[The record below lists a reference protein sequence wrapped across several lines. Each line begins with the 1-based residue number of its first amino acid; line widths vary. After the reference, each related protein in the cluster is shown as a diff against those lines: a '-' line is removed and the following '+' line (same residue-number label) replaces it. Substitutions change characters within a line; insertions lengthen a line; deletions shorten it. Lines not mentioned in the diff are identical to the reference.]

1 MADLHAA
8 AKAVL
13 SEKGYSGEVYSD
25 LRAAIEVRLGMLTR
39 LAIGCTFRCRESV
52 PAIDELL
59 SGHTILELACLPR
72 EQGCLLTL
80 FLLTLIRERLRTLPW
95 KGDGIRLAIV
105 LEEAH
110 NIAKQTREAVVSEE
124 NADPGP
130 FAAEF
135 ICRMLAELRALGVA
149 TVVVDQLPSAVA
161 TEVIKNT
168 GSKLAFRQVAMDDR
182 EGLGATMLFG
192 PLEMEDIA
200 GWRADWLPSFET
212 RTGRW

>member
-1 MADLHAA
+1 
-8 AKAVL
+8 
-13 SEKGYSGEVYSD
+13 
-25 LRAAIEVRLGMLTR
+25 
-39 LAIGCTFRCRESV
+39 
-52 PAIDELL
+52 
-59 SGHTILELACLPR
+59 
-72 EQGCLLTL
+72 
-80 FLLTLIRERLRTLPW
+80 LIRERLRTLPW